1 MEENEKFIA
10 VLYEKIVYDVEKS
23 MFIYKPIEV
32 LQDCEIDFENDI
44 LTTKTGKSYLSME
57 DHVLAFSEEN
67 LCYGYPMSK
76 DDLST
81 YCISG
86 EDEEKEEQIKSY
98 YEQLLETV
106 VFGVYDNEKEKIKII
121 LAPIDEII
129 SLEDD
134 NWYYDFE
141 IEQNESE
148 TLVNIPFENIGELIN
163 EIDEKNYETVKN
175 YLTNIKNVY
184 DSAVGLEVENEPKEV
199 KNEKVQTE
207 KKSVKSVLEEI
218 KPVLSQLNELVGLD
232 NIKSEIEKLV
242 KYLIFIEKTKGMID
256 VEKPNL
262 NMLFTGNPGTGKT
275 TVARIIGKLFYKM
288 GYLKSDKFAEI
299 TPKDL
304 IAEYVG
310 QTAVKTS
317 NFIKKNKGG
326 VIFID
331 EAYVFSSKAQEFAQE
346 AIVEIIKEMEKQETV
361 FIFAGYKEEMKKFV
375 KLNPG
380 MTSRVGYFLHY
391 DDYSVEQL
399 YEMFE
404 NKVKKAKLKIN
415 PEIKE
420 DIIDILNKVK
430 NKKHFG
436 NGRFIDKL
444 FSKILLEHAINTQ
457 KYKSKMKLITIEKED
472 IKEDIVETLIHENSE
487 DIFEKQDNK
496 LEQLIDKYTDVKADG
511 IFEELI
517 QRTLY
522 EKLYNSSY
530 DNISNLID
538 NKMKQSI
545 PHVLEDIE
553 KNIDEDQKVKRKQK
567 NPLGF

>member
-76 DDLST
+76 DDLSI
-81 YCISG
+81 YCING

-184 DSAVGLEVENEPKEV
+184 DSVVGLEVENEPKEV
-199 KNEKVQTE
+199 KKEKVQTE
-207 KKSVKSVLEEI
+207 KKSVKNNLEEI

-242 KYLIFIEKTKGMID
+242 KYLIFVEKTKGMID

-420 DIIDILNKVK
+420 DIIDILNQVK

-522 EKLYNSSY
+522 
-530 DNISNLID
+530 
-538 NKMKQSI
+538 
-545 PHVLEDIE
+545 
-553 KNIDEDQKVKRKQK
+553 
-567 NPLGF
+567 

>member
-1 MEENEKFIA
+1 M
-10 VLYEKIVYDVEKS
+10 
-23 MFIYKPIEV
+23 
-32 LQDCEIDFENDI
+32 
-44 LTTKTGKSYLSME
+44 
-57 DHVLAFSEEN
+57 
-67 LCYGYPMSK
+67 
-76 DDLST
+76 
-81 YCISG
+81 
-86 EDEEKEEQIKSY
+86 
-98 YEQLLETV
+98 
-106 VFGVYDNEKEKIKII
+106 
-121 LAPIDEII
+121 
-129 SLEDD
+129 
-134 NWYYDFE
+134 
-141 IEQNESE
+141 
-148 TLVNIPFENIGELIN
+148 
-163 EIDEKNYETVKN
+163 
-175 YLTNIKNVY
+175 
-184 DSAVGLEVENEPKEV
+184 
-199 KNEKVQTE
+199 
-207 KKSVKSVLEEI
+207 
-218 KPVLSQLNELVGLD
+218 SQLNELVGLD

-242 KYLIFIEKTKGMID
+242 KYLIFVEKTKGMID

-545 PHVLEDIE
+545 PHVLEEIE

>member
-141 IEQNESE
+141 IEQNE
-148 TLVNIPFENIGELIN
+148 
-163 EIDEKNYETVKN
+163 IDEKNYETVKN

-184 DSAVGLEVENEPKEV
+184 DSVVGLEVENEPKEV
-199 KNEKVQTE
+199 KKEKVQTE
-207 KKSVKSVLEEI
+207 KKSVKNNLEEI

-242 KYLIFIEKTKGMID
+242 KYLIFVEKTKGMID

>member
-1 MEENEKFIA
+1 M
-10 VLYEKIVYDVEKS
+10 
-23 MFIYKPIEV
+23 
-32 LQDCEIDFENDI
+32 
-44 LTTKTGKSYLSME
+44 
-57 DHVLAFSEEN
+57 VLAT
-67 LCYGYPMSK
+67 L
-76 DDLST
+76 
-81 YCISG
+81 
-86 EDEEKEEQIKSY
+86 
-98 YEQLLETV
+98 
-106 VFGVYDNEKEKIKII
+106 
-121 LAPIDEII
+121 DEII

-141 IEQNESE
+141 IEQTESKR
-148 TLVNIPFENIGELIN
+148 LVNIPVENIGELIN
-163 EIDEKNYETVKN
+163 KMDEKSYETVKN
-175 YLTNIKNVY
+175 YLTNIQNFY
-184 DSAVGLEVENEPKEV
+184 ESAVGLEVENEPKEV

-207 KKSVKSVLEEI
+207 EKSVKNNLEEI

-242 KYLIFIEKTKGMID
+242 KYLIFVEKTKGMID

-420 DIIDILNKVK
+420 TIIDILNQVK
-430 NKKHFG
+430 NKEHFG

-457 KYKSKMKLITIEKED
+457 NYKSKKKLITIEKED

-496 LEQLIDKYTDVKADG
+496 LEQLIDRYTDVKADG

-517 QRTLY
+517 QRTIY

-530 DNISNLID
+530 DNISNLVD
-538 NKMKQSI
+538 SKMKQNI
-545 PHVLEDIE
+545 PHVLKDLE
-553 KNIDEDQKVKRKQK
+553 KKVDEDQKVKRKQK

>member
-1 MEENEKFIA
+1 M
-10 VLYEKIVYDVEKS
+10 V
-23 MFIYKPIEV
+23 
-32 LQDCEIDFENDI
+32 
-44 LTTKTGKSYLSME
+44 
-57 DHVLAFSEEN
+57 
-67 LCYGYPMSK
+67 
-76 DDLST
+76 
-81 YCISG
+81 
-86 EDEEKEEQIKSY
+86 
-98 YEQLLETV
+98 
-106 VFGVYDNEKEKIKII
+106 

-163 EIDEKNYETVKN
+163 EMDEKNYETVKN
-175 YLTNIKNVY
+175 YLTNIQNVY
-184 DSAVGLEVENEPKEV
+184 DSVVGLEIENEPKEV
-199 KNEKVQTE
+199 KKEKVQTE
-207 KKSVKSVLEEI
+207 KKSVKNNLEEI

-242 KYLIFIEKTKGMID
+242 KYLIFVEKTKGMID

-420 DIIDILNKVK
+420 DIIDILNQVK

-457 KYKSKMKLITIEKED
+457 NYKSKKKLITIEKED